1 MVSEWILPRIEFD
14 TRLSQNNLPS
24 LVSGGSELM
33 SECEAAERVPRLR
46 WGRRRGRWRGQRQTT
61 QRWMGMIQ
69 RP

>member
-24 LVSGGSELM
+24 LVSGRSELM
-33 SECEAAERVPRLR
+33 SECEAEERVPRLR